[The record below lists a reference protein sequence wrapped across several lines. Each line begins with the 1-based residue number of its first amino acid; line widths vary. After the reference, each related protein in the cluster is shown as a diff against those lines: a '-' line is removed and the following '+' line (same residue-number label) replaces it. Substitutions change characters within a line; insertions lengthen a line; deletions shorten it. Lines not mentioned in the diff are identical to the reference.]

1 MKKTGRTFL
10 KGAYFPYCQWCRKDG
25 HCILR
30 HYQFLGVEFADHA
43 NEFRFAHEDLSCNM
57 SAFQRNTTR
66 AVCGGRIFETESFYL
81 PLYCEC
87 GTVISSLTLSTAMGT
102 GFCAKF
108 QPSEKGKERMRMAE
122 KIAKEKGIDISEV
135 DPDDLPPADEKYVA
149 AMMY

>member
-1 MKKTGRTFL
+1 
-10 KGAYFPYCQWCRKDG
+10 
-25 HCILR
+25 
-30 HYQFLGVEFADHA
+30 
-43 NEFRFAHEDLSCNM
+43 
-57 SAFQRNTTR
+57 
-66 AVCGGRIFETESFYL
+66 
-81 PLYCEC
+81 
-87 GTVISSLTLSTAMGT
+87 MGT